1 MTIDFELRQAGDADV
16 DGVLQALS
24 DGYGRPFTRE
34 WFDWKHRSSPWGPS
48 RCVVAVDDGGLL
60 GVGFAMPWPMVEDD
74 GPTRLARLVDGAT
87 TVRSQRRGVFRAVVR
102 QLLDDAGVGGEGA
115 NSGGLVLA
123 TATPEARAA
132 HVKNGATA
140 LEPIGAFYRP
150 VRWAPA
156 ALVDGD
162 ELLDTYRTG
171 GGGDGLRTGWDA
183 ASLRWRLDPRSG
195 ATSRVSG
202 LAGADTAHGVVHRVV
217 GRTGRRVLVV
227 VAAWGPSATV
237 DRAVRAI
244 AWREKA
250 VAVLQNCGPGT
261 DFPAPRVGLRRG
273 SSLMCVWDDRAG
285 RSPALQRDRWHLN
298 GLDIEG
304 AI

>member
-1 MTIDFELRQAGDADV
+1 MAADFEVREAGDADV

-24 DGYGRPFTRE
+24 DGYGRPFTRQ
-34 WFDWKHRSSPWGPS
+34 WFEWKHRSSPWGAS
-48 RCVVAVDDGGLL
+48 RIVVAVDEGGLL
-60 GVGFAMPWPMVEDD
+60 GVGFDLSWPMLDD
-74 GPTRLARLVDGAT
+74 GEPTRLTRLVDGAT

-102 QLLDDAGVGGEGA
+102 ELLVGAGVGGV
-115 NSGGLVLA
+115 GGPGGFALA

-140 LEPIGAFYRP
+140 LDPLGAFNRP
-150 VRWAPA
+150 GRWAPA
-156 ALVDGD
+156 ALIDGAGVLASYSCD
-162 ELLDTYRTG
+162 G
-171 GGGDGLRTGWDA
+171 AGLRTQWDA
-183 ASLRWRLDPRSG
+183 ASLRWRLDPLSG
-195 ATSRVSG
+195 ASSKVSA
-202 LAGADTAHGVVHRVV
+202 LAGADAAHGVVYRVV
-217 GRTGRRVLVV
+217 GGAGTRVVAV
-227 VAAWGPSATV
+227 VAAWGPGATV

-250 VAVLQNCGPGT
+250 VAVLQSCGPGT
-261 DFPAPRVGLRRG
+261 DRRAPRVAVRRG

-285 RSPALQRDRWHLN
+285 RSPALERDRWHLN

>member
-1 MTIDFELRQAGDADV
+1 MASDFEVREAGDADV
-16 DGVLQALS
+16 DGVLQALT
-24 DGYGRPFTRE
+24 DGYGRPFTPQ
-34 WFDWKHRSSPWGPS
+34 WFEWKHRASPWGPS
-48 RCVVAVDDGGLL
+48 RCYTALDEGGLL
-60 GVGFAMPWPMVEDD
+60 GVVFALPWPMLDD
-74 GPTRLARLVDGAT
+74 DQPTQLVRLVDGAT

-115 NSGGLVLA
+115 NSGGLALA

-140 LEPIGAFYRP
+140 LESIGAFYRP

-156 ALVDGD
+156 TLVDGD
-162 ELLDTYRTG
+162 HLLDSYRTSG
-171 GGGDGLRTGWDA
+171 GGLRTRWDA
-183 ASLRWRLDPRSG
+183 ASLLWRLDPRSG
-195 ATSRVSG
+195 ATSTVSA

-261 DFPAPRVGLRRG
+261 DRRAPRLAMRRG

-285 RSPALQRDRWHLN
+285 RSPALQRERWHLN